1 MAQTFPATKAS
12 QERPY
17 TLLSIGGYALLLP
30 QSEIRTLASIQDISL
45 VGQRAS
51 GVVGWL
57 PIAGRRWPVY
67 CLDEAL
73 HPLPY
78 LSPRQGLCA
87 LVKLNASY
95 FGLVC
100 AHVAASI
107 MGSATLCFSRWT
119 QRGGRQLH
127 RCQNRRKH
135 RARLLPEKPLRCR
148 RPVRPGEEKVVNSG
162 EALPLPRQIE
172 SPKLMA
178 TQ

>member
-30 QSEIRTLASIQDISL
+30 QSDIRTLASIQDISL
-45 VGQRAS
+45 VGQRAN
-51 GVVGWL
+51 GMVGWL
-57 PIAGRRWPVY
+57 PFAGRRWPVY

-100 AHVAASI
+100 AHVAI
-107 MGSATLCFSRWT
+107 VPGSEVRIWPVPAAMAMPDSPLQGLSRHADSVALVST
-119 QRGGRQLH
+119 AAALAALLGVSETTEPT
-127 RCQNRRKH
+127 RK
-135 RARLLPEKPLRCR
+135 A
-148 RPVRPGEEKVVNSG
+148 
-162 EALPLPRQIE
+162 
-172 SPKLMA
+172 
-178 TQ
+178 